1 MPENSFDIMFVDTSS
16 LRSAGFHNPDFQ
28 KLLLRSKARSL
39 RIVVAEIAWEEWRTQ
54 MRDKECE
61 KVRVIK
67 ARFEELKAAAPT
79 NRFLGRL
86 PLPVLAIWE
95 DADIDAASKT
105 AMTAYAA
112 EHRIEIIP
120 IGLDHGERTWRRYF
134 HVKVEPP
141 FNPASNR
148 ENRRKDIPDSW
159 IFEVAV
165 DLVASRHRVAA
176 LCGDDTLAAALQGIG
191 VRVFRRPGE
200 VVEELERVEPP
211 AAEAPALQSE
221 TASAAADQLAETLSA
236 ALDGYRGHERKV
248 FGFVAYFGTPSK
260 EQLADLL
267 NRSGLAREITQ
278 NAADRLIMSGLIRDT
293 GHHYLVPDRRLAQL
307 AAAGV
312 EEEIIKLLQG
322 GPTNGL

>member
-1 MPENSFDIMFVDTSS
+1 MPETSFDILFVDTSS
-16 LRSAGFHNPDFQ
+16 LRSAGFRNPDFQ

-54 MRDKECE
+54 IRDKECE
-61 KVRVIK
+61 KVRDIK
-67 ARFEELKAAAPT
+67 TRFEELKAAAPT
-79 NRFLGRL
+79 HRVLGRL
-86 PLPVLAIWE
+86 TLPALAIWE

-105 AMTAYAA
+105 AMADYAA
-112 EHRIEIIP
+112 EHRIDIIP
-120 IGLDHGERTWRRYF
+120 IGSDHGERTWRRYF

-165 DLVASRHRVAA
+165 DLVAGRHRVAA
-176 LCGDDTLAAALQGIG
+176 LCGDDNLAAALQGIA
-191 VRVFRRPGE
+191 VRVFRKPGQ

-211 AAEAPALQSE
+211 AAAPALQSE
-221 TASAAADQLAETLSA
+221 TKSSAADPLADTLSA

-248 FGFVAYFGTPSK
+248 LGFLAYFGTPSK

-278 NAADRLIMSGLIRDT
+278 NAADRLVMSGLIRDT

-322 GPTNGL
+322 GPSNGL